1 MIKTMTFG
9 LKEHTEVVLVDD
21 KDRVV
26 GYKEKFETHKIT
38 VPLHRAISVV
48 IFSKDGKKILLQK
61 RAKAKATWP
70 LFWTNAC
77 CTHPLRGE
85 SYKAA
90 AERRLKEEMGF
101 STPIKQV
108 FKFIY
113 KAKYDEVWGEHE
125 LDTVFIGNYEG
136 KIKPNPEEVA
146 NYKWVEI
153 SKLVS
158 DVKKNP
164 DKYTP
169 WFKIILEKLK
179 ES

>member
-1 MIKTMTFG
+1 MTNIDIILVNEKDKIIGYQDKIKA
-9 LKEHTEVVLVDD
+9 
-21 KDRVV
+21 
-26 GYKEKFETHKIT
+26 HKNP

-48 IFSKDGKKILLQK
+48 IYDNNGKKMLLHK
-61 RAKAKATWP
+61 RATSKSTWP
-70 LFWTNAC
+70 LFWTNPC
-77 CTHPLRGE
+77 CSHPLKGE

-101 STPIKQV
+101 STPLKQV

-113 KAKYDEVWGEHE
+113 EAKFNETWGEYE

-136 KIKPNPEEVA
+136 EIKPNPEEVDS
-146 NYKWVEI
+146 YKWVEI
-153 SKLVS
+153 DKLVS
-158 DVKKNP
+158 DIKKNS

-179 ES
+179 KS